1 MGKTLMFIGSE
12 KVIKN
17 FHRYGYESIFLPRH
31 LIIATTKNIA
41 DNYPELQEKI
51 LFDSNWSSKD
61 TQVLHLY
68 FLWKNFFEK
77 KNRALNYEL
86 RNRIF
91 GPYKITTLKKFYVA
105 CKYLKN
111 TLCAI
116 HWIFFFKNYKVSNQR
131 LLKALRENKFIGP
144 GDVNLYK
151 NIIQRNLIEKIVLF
165 TPFRDPKLYDLAE
178 ACEESNCELHI
189 FPESWDNISSGYG
202 LPDKITK
209 LYIWSAQQQRDLQR
223 YYPNHA
229 KNALIAGSYRR
240 NYANKFIQEKNQY
253 RDKIFR
259 ILYVEGY
266 FYENLN
272 FVFNKIRHAL
282 SLALI
287 DKNIKQIEIIV
298 RRYPLKRQTVDYQE
312 VADWIG
318 EFKLNDIEVIIAESV
333 EPNLNSDFLDK
344 SLVISELTTAGLEAC
359 FRQLPTI
366 FIGCNKSEKFLD
378 SVRGYK
384 FSFAEDLILEGLFVN
399 LNRKHDFYKFV
410 TILSQLLTELGDTVE
425 ISIHLSNVNFYAEL
439 FDFDAWNRLIS
450 SK

>member
-1 MGKTLMFIGSE
+1 
-12 KVIKN
+12 
-17 FHRYGYESIFLPRH
+17 LPRH

-41 DNYPELQEKI
+41 DNYPELQQKI
-51 LFDSNWSSKD
+51 LFDSNWNSKD

-77 KNRALNYEL
+77 KNKSLNYEL

-111 TLCAI
+111 NLFAI
-116 HWIFFFKNYKVSNQR
+116 HWIFFLKHYKLSNQK

-165 TPFRDPKLYDLAE
+165 SPFRDPKLYDLAD
-178 ACEESNCELHI
+178 ACEASNCELHI

-240 NYANKFIQEKNQY
+240 NYANKFIQEKNQF
-253 RDKIFR
+253 RNKIFR

-266 FYENLN
+266 FYESLN

-312 VADWIG
+312 VENWIG
-318 EFKLNDIEVIIAESV
+318 EFKLNDIDIIITESV

-399 LNRKHDFYKFV
+399 LNRRHDFYKFV
-410 TILSQLLTELGDTVE
+410 TIFSQLLTGLGDTAE
-425 ISIHLSNVNFYAEL
+425 ISVHLSNINFYAEL